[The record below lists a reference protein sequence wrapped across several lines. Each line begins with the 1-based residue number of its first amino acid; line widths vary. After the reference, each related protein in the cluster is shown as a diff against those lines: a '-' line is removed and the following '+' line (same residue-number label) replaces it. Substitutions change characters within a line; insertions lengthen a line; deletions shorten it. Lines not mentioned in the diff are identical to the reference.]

1 MYPIKKSAT
10 NNQKFINLMKYI
22 IDKVKN
28 NTKCSYK
35 DIETIFNLNEIR
47 KSDRTEENTYE

>member
-1 MYPIKKSAT
+1 
-10 NNQKFINLMKYI
+10 MKYI